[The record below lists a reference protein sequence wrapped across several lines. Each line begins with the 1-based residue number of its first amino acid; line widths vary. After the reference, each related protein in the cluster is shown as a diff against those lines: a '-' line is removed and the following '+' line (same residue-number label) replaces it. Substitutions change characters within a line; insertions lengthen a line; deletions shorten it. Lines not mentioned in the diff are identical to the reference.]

1 MTLEQIDYF
10 ICAAQSR
17 TFFDAAEAMH
27 ISQSSLSKQIMKL
40 EKELELT
47 LWDRSKRTAVLT
59 PEGEFFYKEAL
70 KISRQYHR
78 SLEAVY
84 HFKDSKLQALHIGT
98 LPFLSQYH
106 LTSVIHSFCDTH
118 PELSFSLKE
127 VEDEELLSGLEKDF
141 FNLIFVRKHMID
153 PELYTFHALTADR
166 LVAVFP
172 EAHPSASKKSV
183 SLSELKKESF
193 ILMPPHTSIYRFC
206 MQSFHN
212 AGIHPQLLR
221 TARAESIVS
230 AVEIGEGISLLTES
244 SSHNLCR
251 MFSAVCEKPY
261 VRYFF
266 YNPSIIPTP
275 CTANATI
282 HAVAHCTATIP
293 AAALTVPIS
302 RRTVAIAATQGV

>member
-193 ILMPPHTSIYRFC
+193 ILMPPHTSISVSVCKVFIMQGSTLSFC
-206 MQSFHN
+206 VLPAQNLLSAQWKLAKGSAFLQKAAFSSFVSLR
-212 AGIHPQLLR
+212 LL
-221 TARAESIVS
+221 
-230 AVEIGEGISLLTES
+230 L
-244 SSHNLCR
+244 
-251 MFSAVCEKPY
+251 
-261 VRYFF
+261 
-266 YNPSIIPTP
+266 
-275 CTANATI
+275 
-282 HAVAHCTATIP
+282 
-293 AAALTVPIS
+293 S
-302 RRTVAIAATQGV
+302 RLMD

>member
-78 SLEAVY
+78 SLE
-84 HFKDSKLQALHIGT
+84 
-98 LPFLSQYH
+98 
-106 LTSVIHSFCDTH
+106 
-118 PELSFSLKE
+118 E
-127 VEDEELLSGLEKDF
+127 VEDEELLSGLEKDL

-244 SSHNLCR
+244 SFQFFRQPSLV
-251 MFSAVCEKPY
+251 AVPVNGLEKL
-261 VRYFF
+261 
-266 YNPSIIPTP
+266 SIGI
-275 CTANATI
+275 
-282 HAVAHCTATIP
+282 AHKKNM
-293 AAALTVPIS
+293 ALTTSAECFLQFVKS
-302 RRTVAIAATQGV
+302 HM

>member
-84 HFKDSKLQALHIGT
+84 YFKDSKLQALHIGT

-153 PELYTFHALTADR
+153 PEL
-166 LVAVFP
+166 
-172 EAHPSASKKSV
+172 
-183 SLSELKKESF
+183 
-193 ILMPPHTSIYRFC
+193 
-206 MQSFHN
+206 
-212 AGIHPQLLR
+212 
-221 TARAESIVS
+221 
-230 AVEIGEGISLLTES
+230 
-244 SSHNLCR
+244 
-251 MFSAVCEKPY
+251 
-261 VRYFF
+261 
-266 YNPSIIPTP
+266 
-275 CTANATI
+275 
-282 HAVAHCTATIP
+282 
-293 AAALTVPIS
+293 
-302 RRTVAIAATQGV
+302 

>member
-193 ILMPPHTSIYRFC
+193 MLPRPA
-206 MQSFHN
+206 Q
-212 AGIHPQLLR
+212 QK
-221 TARAESIVS
+221 S
-230 AVEIGEGISLLTES
+230 A
-244 SSHNLCR
+244 
-251 MFSAVCEKPY
+251 
-261 VRYFF
+261 
-266 YNPSIIPTP
+266 
-275 CTANATI
+275 
-282 HAVAHCTATIP
+282 
-293 AAALTVPIS
+293 
-302 RRTVAIAATQGV
+302 

>member
-17 TFFDAAEAMH
+17 TFFDAAETMH

-59 PEGEFFYKEAL
+59 PAGEFFYKEAL

-78 SLEAVY
+78 SMESVS
-84 HFKDSKLQALHIGT
+84 HFKDSESLTLHIGT

-106 LTSVIHSFCDTH
+106 LTSVIHSFCAAH

-127 VEDEELLSGLEKDF
+127 VEDQELLSGLEKDLF
-141 FNLIFVRKHMID
+141 DLIFVRKHMLD
-153 PELYTFHALTADR
+153 LNLYTFHVLTEDR

-172 EAHPSASKKSV
+172 KKHPSASKKAV
-183 SLSELKKESF
+183 SLTELKRETF

-206 MQSFHN
+206 MRSFHD
-212 AGIHPQLLR
+212 AGIHPQILR

-244 SSHNLCR
+244 SFQFFRQPSLT
-251 MFSAVCEKPY
+251 AVPVNGLEKL
-261 VRYFF
+261 
-266 YNPSIIPTP
+266 SIGI
-275 CTANATI
+275 
-282 HAVAHCTATIP
+282 AHKKIWLPHLPQNVFCS
-293 AAALTVPIS
+293 L
-302 RRTVAIAATQGV
+302 

>member
-98 LPFLSQYH
+98 LPFLSQYR

-244 SSHNLCR
+244 SFQFFRQPSLVAVPVNGLKKLSVGIAHKKNMVLTTSAECFLQFVKSH
-251 MFSAVCEKPY
+251 M
-261 VRYFF
+261 
-266 YNPSIIPTP
+266 
-275 CTANATI
+275 
-282 HAVAHCTATIP
+282 
-293 AAALTVPIS
+293 
-302 RRTVAIAATQGV
+302 

>member
-40 EKELELT
+40 EKELDLT

-59 PEGEFFYKEAL
+59 PAGEFFYKEAL

-78 SLEAVY
+78 SMESVS
-84 HFKDSKLQALHIGT
+84 HFKDCESQTLHIGT

-106 LTSVIHSFCDTH
+106 LTSVIHSFCAAH

-127 VEDEELLSGLEKDF
+127 VEDQDLLSGLEKNLFD
-141 FNLIFVRKHMID
+141 LIFVRKHMLD
-153 PELYTFHALTADR
+153 LKLYTFHVLTEDR
-166 LVAVFP
+166 LVAVLP
-172 EAHPSASKKSV
+172 KNHPSASKKTV
-183 SLSELKKESF
+183 SLTELKREIF

-206 MQSFHN
+206 MQSFHD
-212 AGIHPQLLR
+212 AGIHPQILR

-230 AVEIGEGISLLTES
+230 AVEIGEGFLQYVK
-244 SSHNLCR
+244 SH
-251 MFSAVCEKPY
+251 
-261 VRYFF
+261 
-266 YNPSIIPTP
+266 I
-275 CTANATI
+275 
-282 HAVAHCTATIP
+282 
-293 AAALTVPIS
+293 
-302 RRTVAIAATQGV
+302 

>member
-17 TFFDAAEAMH
+17 TFFDAAETMH

-59 PEGEFFYKEAL
+59 PAGEFFYKEAL

-78 SLEAVY
+78 SMEAVS
-84 HFKDSKLQALHIGT
+84 HFKDSESKVLHIGT

-106 LTSVIHSFCDTH
+106 LTSVIHSFCAAH

-127 VEDEELLSGLEKDF
+127 VEDQELLSGLEKDLF
-141 FNLIFVRKHMID
+141 DLIFARKHMLD
-153 PELYTFHALTADR
+153 LNLYTFHVLTEDR

-172 EAHPSASKKSV
+172 KNHPSASKKTV
-183 SLSELKKESF
+183 SLTELKRETF

-206 MQSFHN
+206 MRSFHD
-212 AGIHPQLLR
+212 ADIHPQILLLPVQSLSSVLWR
-221 TARAESIVS
+221 SVRGSVS
-230 AVEIGEGISLLTES
+230 LQKAAFSFSASLLLLLSRLTDWKNYRSES
-244 SSHNLCR
+244 PIKKIWLSHLPQNVFCSL
-251 MFSAVCEKPY
+251 
-261 VRYFF
+261 
-266 YNPSIIPTP
+266 
-275 CTANATI
+275 
-282 HAVAHCTATIP
+282 
-293 AAALTVPIS
+293 
-302 RRTVAIAATQGV
+302 

>member
-1 MTLEQIDYF
+1 
-10 ICAAQSR
+10 
-17 TFFDAAEAMH
+17 
-27 ISQSSLSKQIMKL
+27 MKL

-59 PEGEFFYKEAL
+59 PEGDFFYKEAL

-212 AGIHPQLLR
+212 TGIHPQLLR

-244 SSHNLCR
+244 SFQFFRQPSLV
-251 MFSAVCEKPY
+251 AVPVNGLKKLS
-261 VRYFF
+261 VG
-266 YNPSIIPTP
+266 I
-275 CTANATI
+275 
-282 HAVAHCTATIP
+282 AHKKNM
-293 AAALTVPIS
+293 ALTTSAECFLQFVKS
-302 RRTVAIAATQGV
+302 HM

>member
-193 ILMPPHTSIYRFC
+193 ILMPPHTSIYCFC

-212 AGIHPQLLR
+212 ALSFCVLPVQNLLS
-221 TARAESIVS
+221 AQWKLAKGSVFLQKAAFSSFVS
-230 AVEIGEGISLLTES
+230 LRLLLSRLMDWKSYLLELPIKKIWLSQPLQNVFCSL
-244 SSHNLCR
+244 
-251 MFSAVCEKPY
+251 
-261 VRYFF
+261 
-266 YNPSIIPTP
+266 
-275 CTANATI
+275 
-282 HAVAHCTATIP
+282 
-293 AAALTVPIS
+293 
-302 RRTVAIAATQGV
+302 

>member
-10 ICAAQSR
+10 ICTAQSR

-153 PELYTFHALTADR
+153 PELYTFHALTEDR

-183 SLSELKKESF
+183 SLSELKK
-193 ILMPPHTSIYRFC
+193 R
-206 MQSFHN
+206 
-212 AGIHPQLLR
+212 LL
-221 TARAESIVS
+221 S
-230 AVEIGEGISLLTES
+230 
-244 SSHNLCR
+244 
-251 MFSAVCEKPY
+251 
-261 VRYFF
+261 
-266 YNPSIIPTP
+266 
-275 CTANATI
+275 
-282 HAVAHCTATIP
+282 
-293 AAALTVPIS
+293 
-302 RRTVAIAATQGV
+302 

>member
-17 TFFDAAEAMH
+17 TFFDAAEATH

-106 LTSVIHSFCDTH
+106 LTSVIHSFFDTH
-118 PELSFSLKE
+118 PELSFSLK
-127 VEDEELLSGLEKDF
+127 
-141 FNLIFVRKHMID
+141 
-153 PELYTFHALTADR
+153 
-166 LVAVFP
+166 
-172 EAHPSASKKSV
+172 
-183 SLSELKKESF
+183 
-193 ILMPPHTSIYRFC
+193 
-206 MQSFHN
+206 
-212 AGIHPQLLR
+212 
-221 TARAESIVS
+221 
-230 AVEIGEGISLLTES
+230 
-244 SSHNLCR
+244 
-251 MFSAVCEKPY
+251 
-261 VRYFF
+261 
-266 YNPSIIPTP
+266 
-275 CTANATI
+275 
-282 HAVAHCTATIP
+282 
-293 AAALTVPIS
+293 
-302 RRTVAIAATQGV
+302 

>member
-1 MTLEQIDYF
+1 MGPQQ
-10 ICAAQSR
+10 A
-17 TFFDAAEAMH
+17 
-27 ISQSSLSKQIMKL
+27 
-40 EKELELT
+40 
-47 LWDRSKRTAVLT
+47 TAVLT

-127 VEDEELLSGLEKDF
+127 VEDEELLSGLEKDL

-153 PELYTFHALTADR
+153 PELYTFHTLTADR

-221 TARAESIVS
+221 TAAQNLLS
-230 AVEIGEGISLLTES
+230 AQWKLAKGSASYRKQLSVLS
-244 SSHNLCR
+244 SAFAC
-251 MFSAVCEKPY
+251 CCP
-261 VRYFF
+261 
-266 YNPSIIPTP
+266 
-275 CTANATI
+275 
-282 HAVAHCTATIP
+282 
-293 AAALTVPIS
+293 
-302 RRTVAIAATQGV
+302 G